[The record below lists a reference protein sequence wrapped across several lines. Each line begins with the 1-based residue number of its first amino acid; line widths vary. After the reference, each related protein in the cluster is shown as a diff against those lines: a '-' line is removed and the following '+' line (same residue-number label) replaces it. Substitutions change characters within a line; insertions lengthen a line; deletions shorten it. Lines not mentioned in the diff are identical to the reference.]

1 MAWYLI
7 KHSENFTFY
16 FTFLHKEEEEKK
28 KNKIILNMALIEIH
42 VKTFYSTKILLVNVL

>member
-1 MAWYLI
+1 MAWCLA
-7 KHSENFTFY
+7 KHRDNFTFY
-16 FTFLHKEEEEKK
+16 FTFLHKEEEK